1 MSAEEVVSAAQ
12 AEGLQEVKIDGGVI
26 QEDEPLDTVTQQKLN
41 ELGAGEVRLSKWLEE
56 LSQKQKDQI
65 IDTHFKDHEE
75 FSNMKRY
82 LQYVQSTAWCQGCS
96 KCRHT
101 RCERCFYSNAQNYVL
116 KHASVPYWWRHKHQY
131 LLQ

>member
-1 MSAEEVVSAAQ
+1 MSGEEVVPAAQ
-12 AEGLQEVKIDGGVI
+12 AEAFQEVKIDGGVI
-26 QEDEPLDTVTQQKLN
+26 QEDEPLDAVIQQKLN

-75 FSNMKRY
+75 FRNMKKY
-82 LQYVQSTAWCQGCS
+82 LQYVQATVWCQGCS

-101 RCERCFYSNAQNYVL
+101 RCERCTYSNAQNYVL
-116 KHASVPYWWRHKHQY
+116 KHASVPYWWRQKHQY